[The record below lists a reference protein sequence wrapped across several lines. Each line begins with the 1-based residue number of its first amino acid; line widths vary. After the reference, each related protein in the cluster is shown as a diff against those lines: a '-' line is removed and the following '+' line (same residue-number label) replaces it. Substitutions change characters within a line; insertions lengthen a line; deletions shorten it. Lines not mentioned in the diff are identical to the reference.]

1 MGLSHALGN
10 TTEKDGIGR
19 RSRKLEA
26 VSNVFFSS
34 LVVMFFFPWSSRLS
48 NVHLVNRE

>member
-1 MGLSHALGN
+1 MGSSYVLRN
-10 TTEKDGIGR
+10 TAEKDETER

-34 LVVMFFFPWSSRLS
+34 LVVMFFFSILRAL
-48 NVHLVNRE
+48 